1 MNCKLA
7 KLLSEIQYRRIVKKD
22 IRKVRKIINSEIKEA
37 IKNGNNHSIIYLGN
51 LNTER
56 QSIAIEQEEYYK
68 KKGFDVEVEKVE
80 SQFYTTKYY
89 MKIIWKHDFLDEI
102 PKNI

>member
-7 KLLSEIQYRRIVKKD
+7 KLLSEIQYKRIIEKD

-37 IKNGNNHSIIYLGN
+37 IKNGKNYSIIYLGN

-56 QSIAIEQEEYYK
+56 QNIAIEQEEYYK

-89 MKIIWKHDFLDEI
+89 MKIIWKRDFLDEI
-102 PKNI
+102 PKDI